1 MIKRL
6 KLKTKDNYI
15 VRTKKR
21 ILRDTLDHEAKY
33 KTTFKDIRT
42 YFKIFNKAL
51 FKNTLNPFN
60 DVKIK
65 KIVRASG
72 QCVEYISYRKGTNS
86 FVLEMM
92 PKYKNK
98 MEFLN
103 TLSHEMV
110 HLWQQTIK
118 KDTGNHNKLFFSFRN
133 KFKRLNL
140 KLSH

>member
-1 MIKRL
+1 MIK
-6 KLKTKDNYI
+6 KTRIKDSYI

-21 ILRDTLDHEAKY
+21 ILRDTVDSEAKY
-33 KTTFKDIRT
+33 TTTFKDIRN
-42 YFKIFNKAL
+42 YFKIFNKSL
-51 FKNTLNPFN
+51 FKNALNSFN
-60 DVKIK
+60 NVKIK
-65 KIVRASG
+65 RIVRGSG
-72 QCVEYISYRKGTNS
+72 QCVEYISYRKGTNF

-118 KDTGNHNKLFFSFRN
+118 KDTGNHNKLFFSFKN

-140 KLSH
+140 KLSY

>member
-1 MIKRL
+1 MIK
-6 KLKTKDNYI
+6 KTRIKDSYI

-21 ILRDTLDHEAKY
+21 ILRDTVDSEAKY
-33 KTTFKDIRT
+33 TTTFKDIRN
-42 YFKIFNKAL
+42 YFKIFNKSL
-51 FKNTLNPFN
+51 FKNVLNSFN
-60 DVKIK
+60 NVKIK
-65 KIVRASG
+65 RIVRGSG
-72 QCVEYISYRKGTNS
+72 QCVEYISYRKGTNF

-103 TLSHEMV
+103 TLAHEMV

-140 KLSH
+140 KLSY

>member
-1 MIKRL
+1 MIK
-6 KLKTKDNYI
+6 KTRIKGSYI

-21 ILRDTLDHEAKY
+21 ILRDTVDSEAKY
-33 KTTFKDIRT
+33 TTTFKDIRN
-42 YFKIFNKAL
+42 YFKIFNKSL
-51 FKNTLNPFN
+51 FKNALNSFN
-60 DVKIK
+60 NVKIK
-65 KIVRASG
+65 RIVRGSG
-72 QCVEYISYRKGTNS
+72 QCVEYISYRKGTNF

-103 TLSHEMV
+103 TLAHEMV

-140 KLSH
+140 KLSY

>member
-1 MIKRL
+1 MK
-6 KLKTKDNYI
+6 KKTTKDNYI
-15 VRTKKR
+15 IRTKKR
-21 ILRDTLDHEAKY
+21 ILKDTADCQKKY
-33 KTTFKDIRT
+33 ITNFKDIRN
-42 YFKIFNKAL
+42 YFKIFNKSL
-51 FKNTLNPFN
+51 FKNELNPFN
-60 DVKIK
+60 NVKIK
-65 KIVRASG
+65 RIVRGSG
-72 QCVEYISYRKGTNS
+72 QCVEYISYRKGTNF

-140 KLSH
+140 KLSY

>member
-1 MIKRL
+1 MTKKKKIK
-6 KLKTKDNYI
+6 DSYI

-21 ILRDTLDHEAKY
+21 ILRETTDSEAKY

-42 YFKIFNKAL
+42 YFKIFNKSL
-51 FKNTLNPFN
+51 FKNKLNPFN
-60 DVKIK
+60 DVRIK
-65 KIVRASG
+65 RIVRGSG
-72 QCVEYISYRKGTNS
+72 QCVEYISYRKGTNL

-133 KFKRLNL
+133 KFKKLNL
-140 KLSH
+140 KLSY

>member
-1 MIKRL
+1 MK
-6 KLKTKDNYI
+6 KKTTKDNYI
-15 VRTKKR
+15 IRTKKR
-21 ILRDTLDHEAKY
+21 ILKDTADCQKKY
-33 KTTFKDIRT
+33 ITNFKDIRN
-42 YFKIFNKAL
+42 YFKIFNKSL
-51 FKNTLNPFN
+51 FKNKLNPFN

-65 KIVRASG
+65 RIVRGSG
-72 QCVEYISYRKGTNS
+72 QCVEYISYRKGTNF

-133 KFKRLNL
+133 KFQRLNL
-140 KLSH
+140 KLSY

>member
-1 MIKRL
+1 MRKN
-6 KLKTKDNYI
+6 TKDNYI
-15 VRTKKR
+15 IRTKKR
-21 ILRDTLDHEAKY
+21 ILKDTADCQKKY
-33 KTTFKDIRT
+33 ITNFKDIRK
-42 YFKIFNKAL
+42 YFKIFNKSL
-51 FKNTLNPFN
+51 FKNELNPFN

-65 KIVRASG
+65 RIVRGSG
-72 QCVEYISYRKGTNS
+72 QCVEYISYRKGTNF

-140 KLSH
+140 KLSY

>member
-1 MIKRL
+1 MK
-6 KLKTKDNYI
+6 KKTTKDNYI
-15 VRTKKR
+15 IRTKKR
-21 ILRDTLDHEAKY
+21 ILRDTADCQKKY
-33 KTTFKDIRT
+33 ITNFKDIRN
-42 YFKIFNKAL
+42 YFKIFNKSL
-51 FKNTLNPFN
+51 FKNELNPFN
-60 DVKIK
+60 NVKIK
-65 KIVRASG
+65 RIVRGSG
-72 QCVEYISYRKGTNS
+72 QCVEYISYRKGTNF

-140 KLSH
+140 KLSY

>member
-1 MIKRL
+1 MIK
-6 KLKTKDNYI
+6 KTRIKDSYI

-21 ILRDTLDHEAKY
+21 ILRDTVDSEVKY
-33 KTTFKDIRT
+33 TTTFRDIRN
-42 YFKIFNKAL
+42 YFKIFNKSL
-51 FKNTLNPFN
+51 FKNALNSFN
-60 DVKIK
+60 NVKIK
-65 KIVRASG
+65 RIVRASG
-72 QCVEYISYRKGTNS
+72 QCVEYTSYRKGTN
-86 FVLEMM
+86 FLVLEMM

-103 TLSHEMV
+103 TLAHEMV

-140 KLSH
+140 KLSY

>member
-1 MIKRL
+1 MPKKKKI
-6 KLKTKDNYI
+6 KDNYI

-21 ILRDTLDHEAKY
+21 ILRETTDSEAKY

-42 YFKIFNKAL
+42 YFKIFNKSL
-51 FKNTLNPFN
+51 FKNELNPFN

-65 KIVRASG
+65 RIVRGSG
-72 QCVEYISYRKGTNS
+72 QCVEYISYRKGTNF

-133 KFKRLNL
+133 KFKKLNL
-140 KLSH
+140 KLSY

>member
-1 MIKRL
+1 MK
-6 KLKTKDNYI
+6 KKTTKDNYI
-15 VRTKKR
+15 IRTKKR
-21 ILRDTLDHEAKY
+21 ILKDTADCQKKY
-33 KTTFKDIRT
+33 ITNFKDIRN
-42 YFKIFNKAL
+42 YFKIFNKSL
-51 FKNTLNPFN
+51 FKNELNPFN

-65 KIVRASG
+65 RIVRGSG
-72 QCVEYISYRKGTNS
+72 QCVEYISYRKGTNF

-133 KFKRLNL
+133 KFQRLNL
-140 KLSH
+140 KLSY

>member
-1 MIKRL
+1 MIK
-6 KLKTKDNYI
+6 KTRIKDSYI

-21 ILRDTLDHEAKY
+21 ILRDTVDSEAKY
-33 KTTFKDIRT
+33 TTTFKDIRN
-42 YFKIFNKAL
+42 YFKIFNKSL
-51 FKNTLNPFN
+51 FKNALNSFN
-60 DVKIK
+60 NVKIK
-65 KIVRASG
+65 KIVRGSG
-72 QCVEYISYRKGTNS
+72 QCVEYISYRKGTNF

-103 TLSHEMV
+103 TLAHEMV

-140 KLSH
+140 KLSY

>member
-1 MIKRL
+1 MIK
-6 KLKTKDNYI
+6 KTRIKDSYI

-21 ILRDTLDHEAKY
+21 ILRDTVDSEAKY
-33 KTTFKDIRT
+33 TTTFKDIRN
-42 YFKIFNKAL
+42 YFKIFNKSL
-51 FKNTLNPFN
+51 FKNVLNSFN

-65 KIVRASG
+65 RIVRGSG
-72 QCVEYISYRKGTNS
+72 QCVEYISYRKGTNF

-140 KLSH
+140 KLSY

>member
-1 MIKRL
+1 M
-6 KLKTKDNYI
+6 TKEKI
-15 VRTKKR
+15 HRESFILSTKKR
-21 ILRDTLDHEAKY
+21 ILRDTIDSEKKY
-33 KTTFKDIRT
+33 ITTFKDIKN
-42 YFKIFNKAL
+42 YFKIFNKSL
-51 FKNTLNPFN
+51 FKNTLNTFN

-65 KIVRASG
+65 RIVRGSG
-72 QCVEYISYRKGTNS
+72 QCVEYISYRKGTNF

-118 KDTGNHNKLFFSFRN
+118 KDTGNHNKLFFSFKN

-140 KLSH
+140 KISY

>member
-1 MIKRL
+1 MIKKKRI
-6 KLKTKDNYI
+6 KDSYI
-15 VRTKKR
+15 VRAKKR
-21 ILRDTLDHEAKY
+21 ILRDTVDSEAKY
-33 KTTFKDIRT
+33 TTTFKDIRN
-42 YFKIFNKAL
+42 YFKIFNKSL
-51 FKNTLNPFN
+51 FKNALNSFN
-60 DVKIK
+60 NVKIK
-65 KIVRASG
+65 KIVRGSG
-72 QCVEYISYRKGTNS
+72 QCVEYISYRKGTNF

-103 TLSHEMV
+103 TLAHEMV

-140 KLSH
+140 KLSY

>member
-1 MIKRL
+1 MIK
-6 KLKTKDNYI
+6 KTRIKDSYI

-21 ILRDTLDHEAKY
+21 ILRDTVDSEAKY
-33 KTTFKDIRT
+33 TTTFKDIRN
-42 YFKIFNKAL
+42 YFKIFNKSL
-51 FKNTLNPFN
+51 FKNALNSFN
-60 DVKIK
+60 NVKIK
-65 KIVRASG
+65 RIVRGSG
-72 QCVEYISYRKGTNS
+72 QCVEYISCRKGTNF

-103 TLSHEMV
+103 TLAHEMI

-140 KLSH
+140 KLSY

>member
-1 MIKRL
+1 MIK
-6 KLKTKDNYI
+6 KTRIKDSYI

-21 ILRDTLDHEAKY
+21 ILRDTVDSEAKY
-33 KTTFKDIRT
+33 TTTFKDIRN
-42 YFKIFNKAL
+42 YFKIFNKSL
-51 FKNTLNPFN
+51 FKNVLNSFN

-65 KIVRASG
+65 RIVRGSG
-72 QCVEYISYRKGTNS
+72 QCVEYISYRKGTNF

-133 KFKRLNL
+133 KFQRLNL
-140 KLSH
+140 KLSY

>member
-1 MIKRL
+1 MK
-6 KLKTKDNYI
+6 KKTTKDNYI
-15 VRTKKR
+15 IRTKKR
-21 ILRDTLDHEAKY
+21 ILRDTADCQKKY
-33 KTTFKDIRT
+33 ITNFKDIRN
-42 YFKIFNKAL
+42 YFKIFNKSL
-51 FKNTLNPFN
+51 FKNELNPFN

-65 KIVRASG
+65 RIVRGSG
-72 QCVEYISYRKGTNS
+72 QCVEYISYRKGTNF

-133 KFKRLNL
+133 KFQRLNL
-140 KLSH
+140 KLSY